1 LCFRQKRQYFLSSN
15 RSVVFDLF
23 FCVL

>member
-1 LCFRQKRQYFLSSN
+1 LCERQKRQYFLSSS